1 MKRGILCLLFL
12 LCFALLLASC
22 KTQPQ
27 TGESSSFD
35 RSEDDSSSAVSSE
48 ESSEPTVKEPQ
59 WKQVSVSA
67 SSIPAARSDLQ
78 KRELTETDTD
88 ALRTF
93 CETYTGTFPAIADV
107 ICTER
112 ECFVCVVYE
121 VEKQQVLCDWI
132 CVDPLTGEWKQGQ
145 DETPTPYAYDKNTYN
160 QNGSFF
166 IESDAVGASGPYTL
180 HYRANGEDR
189 VLLREEKDT
198 VYARIIR
205 QTDDYAVLSLL
216 ENEERSYLLVD
227 QSGNVLSKTDWI
239 SDTSMVSP
247 LMFGEGVL
255 YCKTDSDEDYVYDT
269 VGEIDLQTG
278 EYRDLL
284 SVGNCDYWTYFA
296 SGSGIVMYVGE
307 QSSEFLYF
315 DTASETLQTVPLKA
329 PIASLD
335 VTDGC
340 VFGTL
345 SGEQAQLF
353 VWEAAS
359 QRLFDASCHASVVN
373 GNALFASFAP
383 DRLDLYSV
391 IR

>member
-1 MKRGILCLLFL
+1 MKRTTLCLLFL
-12 LCFALLLASC
+12 LSFALLLASC
-22 KTQPQ
+22 EPQPQ
-27 TGESSSFD
+27 TGESSSLD
-35 RSEDDSSSAVSSE
+35 RSEDSCSSVVSSE

-59 WKQVSVSA
+59 WEQVSVSV
-67 SSIPAARSDLQ
+67 SSIPAARGDLR

-93 CETYTGTFPAIADV
+93 CETYSGAFPAIADV

-121 VEKQQVLCDWI
+121 IAERQVLCDWI
-132 CVDPLTGEWKQGQ
+132 CVDPLTGEWKHGQ
-145 DETPTPYAYDKNTYN
+145 NETPTPYAYDKNAYN

-166 IESDAVGASGPYTL
+166 IESTATGSSGPYTL

-189 VLLREEKDT
+189 VLLQEDKDT
-198 VYARIIR
+198 VHARIVR
-205 QTDDYAVLSLL
+205 QTDDFAVLSLL

-227 QSGNVLSKTDWI
+227 QNGRVLSKMDWI

-247 LMFGEGVL
+247 LMFGDGVL

-284 SVGNCDYWTYFA
+284 SVGSCDYWTYFA
-296 SGSGIVMYVGE
+296 SGCGIAMYVDE
-307 QSSEFLYF
+307 HSSEFLYF
-315 DTASETLQTVPLKA
+315 DTATKALQTVPLKA
-329 PIASLD
+329 PIESLD
-335 VTDGC
+335 LTDGF

-345 SGEQAQLF
+345 SGEQTRLF
-353 VWEAAS
+353 VWDAAS
-359 QRLFDASCHASVVN
+359 QRLFDAPCHTSVVS
-373 GNALFASFAP
+373 GKTFFASFSP

>member
-1 MKRGILCLLFL
+1 MKRRTLCLLFL
-12 LCFALLLASC
+12 LSFALLLASC
-22 KTQPQ
+22 KSQPQ
-27 TGESSSFD
+27 TGESSSLE
-35 RSEDDSSSAVSSE
+35 RSEESSSVSSE

-59 WKQVSVSA
+59 WKRVSMDVS
-67 SSIPAARSDLQ
+67 SLPAARSDLR

-88 ALRTF
+88 ALRAF
-93 CETYTGTFPAIADV
+93 CGTYTGTFPAIADV
-107 ICTER
+107 ICTEQA
-112 ECFVCVVYE
+112 CFVCVVYE
-121 VEKQQVLCDWI
+121 ATEQQVLCDWI

-145 DETPTPYAYDKNTYN
+145 NETPTPYAYDKNAYN

-166 IESDAVGASGPYTL
+166 IESAAVGSSGPYTL

-189 VLLREEKDT
+189 VLLQEDKDS

-205 QTDDYAVLSLL
+205 QTDDFAVLSLL
-216 ENEERSYLLVD
+216 ENEERSYQLVD
-227 QSGNVLSKTDWI
+227 RSGRVLSEMDWV
-239 SDTSMVSP
+239 SDASMISP
-247 LMFGEGVL
+247 LMFGDGVL

-269 VGEIDLQTG
+269 VGEVDLQTG

-296 SGSGIVMYVGE
+296 SGSGIAMYVDE
-307 QSSEFLYF
+307 HSSEFLYF
-315 DTASETLQTVPLKA
+315 DTASKTLQTVPLKA

-345 SGEQAQLF
+345 SGEQPQLF
-353 VWEAAS
+353 VWDEAS
-359 QRLFDASCHASVVN
+359 QRLFDAPCNASVVS
-373 GNALFASFAP
+373 GNMFFASFAP